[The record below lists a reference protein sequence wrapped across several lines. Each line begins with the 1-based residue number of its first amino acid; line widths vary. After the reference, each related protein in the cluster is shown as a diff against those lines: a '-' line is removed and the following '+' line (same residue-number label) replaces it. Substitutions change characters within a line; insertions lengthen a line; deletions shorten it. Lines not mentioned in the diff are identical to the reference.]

1 MDENRSLHSLGVAN
15 KMVAIGTELGL
26 STSDLNALFTLG
38 IVHDIGYQFGPGN
51 MHQKNGGL
59 VLKENGYQYW
69 PEVYY
74 HGIVQNEYSS
84 LFLNILNQADMQI
97 DKTGQDV
104 GYKGRLDDIK
114 SRYGEDSKVY
124 QSCIDLV
131 EFIQKNSNKPFPEKQ
146 ENKLA
151 DPKKDAA
158 SKHAIIIIRNKQGAY
173 LQYLEPTWQSYLFL
187 NCKVTS
193 GTDTRPIADLI
204 FDKLGVSANNIQY
217 LFDKIHSKYSVKHQK
232 MREYHH
238 YFFLVDIDLD
248 EKMVEKEF
256 NINDTEFKWFSMTM
270 LENDKRIQEVNG
282 DIVGFIKEELQD

>member
-1 MDENRSLHSLGVAN
+1 MDENRSLHSLGVAK
-15 KMVAIGTELGL
+15 KMVAIGTDLGL
-26 STSDLNALFTLG
+26 SVAELNALFTLG

-59 VLKENGYQYW
+59 VLKKNGYQYW
-69 PEVYY
+69 QEVYY
-74 HGIVQNEYSS
+74 HGIVQNAYSS

-104 GYKGRLDDIK
+104 GYTGRLEDIK
-114 SRYGEDSKVY
+114 SRYGKDSKVY
-124 QSCIDLV
+124 NSCIDLV
-131 EFIQKNSNKPFPEKQ
+131 EFIQKNSNKLFQEKQ

-151 DPKKDAA
+151 NPKETAA

-187 NCKVTS
+187 NCKVAS
-193 GTDTRPIADLI
+193 RTDTRPVADLI
-204 FDKLGVSANNIQY
+204 FTKLGISTNNIHY
-217 LFDKIHSKYSVKHQK
+217 LFDKVHSKYSVKHQK

-248 EKMVEKEF
+248 TRMTAKEF
-256 NINDTEFKWFSMTM
+256 TINDTKFKWFSMPM
-270 LENDKRIQEVNG
+270 LQSDKRIQEVNG